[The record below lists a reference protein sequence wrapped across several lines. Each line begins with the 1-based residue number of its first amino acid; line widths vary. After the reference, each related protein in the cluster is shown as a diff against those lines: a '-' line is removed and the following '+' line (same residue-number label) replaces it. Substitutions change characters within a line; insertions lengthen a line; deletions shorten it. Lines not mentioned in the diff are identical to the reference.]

1 MYRIRE
7 WEITVMR
14 PRIADWPALVEEF
27 QGSGLTQKAF
37 CKQKNLREATFG
49 IWLRK
54 LRAQQP
60 AQPASTG
67 FIELDVLSNVA
78 RRVREGREGD
88 LVVELPL
95 GVILRFH
102 GVRK

>member
-1 MYRIRE
+1 
-7 WEITVMR
+7 
-14 PRIADWPALVEEF
+14 
-27 QGSGLTQKAF
+27 
-37 CKQKNLREATFG
+37 
-49 IWLRK
+49 
-54 LRAQQP
+54 
-60 AQPASTG
+60 
-67 FIELDVLSNVA
+67 VLSNVA